1 MRYLI
6 LFFTSVIISQFN
18 YGQNLQTSPFI
29 EAIGTAE
36 KEITPNEIYI
46 GITLKEKMEGR
57 NKVTIEQQEK
67 LLFEQLK
74 KQSISLEQLQ
84 LSDAA
89 SQELTLRKKTNQ
101 LISQKEYEL
110 KVSTIEEVN
119 RALDA
124 FDAANIKSSYIA
136 EMTHSNIE
144 EYRKEVKIL
153 ALQAAKNKATYL
165 LESINQKVGNA
176 LEVVEVSDV
185 RASNVGSNVAYSY
198 KLEESDHQIS
208 IKPITIK
215 FSMKAKFEI
224 K

>member
-6 LFFTSVIISQFN
+6 LLFVI
-18 YGQNLQTSPFI
+18 GQVSWAQNVQTSPFI
-29 EAIGTAE
+29 EIIGTAE
-36 KEITPNEIYI
+36 KEIIPNEIYI
-46 GITLKEKMEGR
+46 GITLKEKMDGR
-57 NKVTIEQQEK
+57 NKVTIEEQEK

-74 KQSISLEQLQ
+74 KRSVSIEQLQ
-84 LSDAA
+84 LSDAI
-89 SQELTLRKKTNQ
+89 SQEFIFRRKNNQ

-110 KVSTIEEVN
+110 KVTTIEEVN

-124 FDAANIKSSYIA
+124 FDAANIKSSYIV

-153 ALQAAKNKATYL
+153 ALQAAKDKATYL
-165 LESINQKVGNA
+165 MESINQKVGNA
-176 LEVVEVSDV
+176 IEVVEVSDV
-185 RASNVGSNVAYSY
+185 RASNVSPNFAYSN
-198 KLEESDHQIS
+198 KLEESDHQIN

>member
-6 LFFTSVIISQFN
+6 LFFTSFIISQFN

-29 EAIGTAE
+29 EVIGTAE

-46 GITLKEKMEGR
+46 GIILKEKMDGR
-57 NKVTIEQQEK
+57 NKITIEEQEK

-74 KQSISLEQLQ
+74 KRSISIEQLQ
-84 LSDAA
+84 LSDAT
-89 SQELTLRKKTNQ
+89 SQELIFRRKNNQ

-124 FDAANIKSSYIA
+124 FDTANIKSSYIA

-153 ALQAAKNKATYL
+153 ALQAAKDKATYL

-176 LEVVEVSDV
+176 LEVVEVSDYKI
-185 RASNVGSNVAYSY
+185 SNVGSNVAYSS
-198 KLEESDHQIS
+198 KSEGLDHQIS

>member
-6 LFFTSVIISQFN
+6 LLFVI
-18 YGQNLQTSPFI
+18 GQVSWAQNVQTSPFI
-29 EAIGTAE
+29 EIIGTAE
-36 KEITPNEIYI
+36 KEIIPNEIYI
-46 GITLKEKMEGR
+46 GITLKEKMDGR
-57 NKVTIEQQEK
+57 NKVTIEEQEK

-74 KQSISLEQLQ
+74 KQSISIEKLQ
-84 LSDAA
+84 LSDAI
-89 SQELTLRKKTNQ
+89 SQEFIFRRKNNQ

-110 KVSTIEEVN
+110 KVTTIEEVN

-124 FDAANIKSSYIA
+124 FDAANIKSSYIV

-153 ALQAAKNKATYL
+153 ALQAAKDKATYL
-165 LESINQKVGNA
+165 MESINQKVGNA
-176 LEVVEVSDV
+176 IEVVEVSDV
-185 RASNVGSNVAYSY
+185 RASNVSPNFAYSN
-198 KLEESDHQIS
+198 KLEESDHQIN